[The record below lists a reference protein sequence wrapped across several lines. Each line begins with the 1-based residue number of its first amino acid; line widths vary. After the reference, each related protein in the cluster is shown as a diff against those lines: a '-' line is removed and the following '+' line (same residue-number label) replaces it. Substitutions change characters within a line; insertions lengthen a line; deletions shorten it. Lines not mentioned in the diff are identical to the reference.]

1 MNKTFNKIIG
11 VSIGAIVV
19 TGIILLVDKQIRK
32 AINKSSVL
40 DDEMDLFAAD
50 FDWDDEDDNEDED
63 EYNKDTKEFND
74 TVKSS
79 QKDEKAK
86 YIQIPT

>member
-1 MNKTFNKIIG
+1 MSKTFNKIIG
-11 VSIGAIVV
+11 VSIGAIVI
-19 TGIILLVDKQIRK
+19 TCIILLVDKQIRK
-32 AINKSSVL
+32 AINKPSVL
-40 DDEMDLFAAD
+40 DDEMDPFAAD
-50 FDWDDEDDNEDED
+50 FDWDNDEDEDD

-74 TVKSS
+74 AVKSS

>member
-1 MNKTFNKIIG
+1 MSKTFNRIIG
-11 VSIGAIVV
+11 VSIGVIVV

-40 DDEMDLFAAD
+40 DDEMDPFAAD
-50 FDWDDEDDNEDED
+50 FDWNDEDED

-74 TVKSS
+74 AVKSS